1 MTNKMEEA
9 EICFYTE
16 LGWLDGRSVQ
26 KSKILKHF
34 ESIPDSD
41 NKKQFEEDVNACVG
55 WDGSFSSRRK
65 RSIEEELGQEN
76 LGSLSLVTL
85 SRTKRQAVGKKTM
98 KKTMKKA
105 APKKTGSGASGA
117 KRAMNGPKGTG
128 MRSGKGIPARKGGKK
143 MGKSTGGKA
152 KGGKGQ
158 GPKGARGGKQ
168 GGGRQTAK
176 NPKYNALWCVDL
188 AVQKYLRTCVE
199 NILG

>member
-1 MTNKMEEA
+1 M
-9 EICFYTE
+9 
-16 LGWLDGRSVQ
+16 Q

-41 NKKQFEEDVNACVG
+41 NKEQFKEDVNACVG

-65 RSIEEELGQEN
+65 RSIEEELGQVGGKYSRVLIKIYIHFQEN

-98 KKTMKKA
+98 KKTA
-105 APKKTGSGASGA
+105 AKKTAIKGGA
-117 KRAMNGPKGTG
+117 KG
-128 MRSGKGIPARKGGKK
+128 ARKMPVKSGQRSAKGGPAAGR
-143 MGKSTGGKA
+143 MGGKA
-152 KGGKGQ
+152 KGKAVKAKAKGKKTAKSGR
-158 GPKGARGGKQ
+158 GAKGGKLA
-168 GGGRQTAK
+168 GGRQTAK

>member
-1 MTNKMEEA
+1 MEEA
-9 EICFYTE
+9 EICFYTK

-26 KSKILKHF
+26 KSKILDHF
-34 ESIPDSD
+34 KSIPDSGD
-41 NKKQFEEDVNACVG
+41 KEQFKEDVNACVG

-76 LGSLSLVTL
+76 LGSLSLLTL

-105 APKKTGSGASGA
+105 AKKTAGAASGG
-117 KRAMNGPKGTG
+117 KRALKGPKGAG
-128 MRSGKGIPARKGGKK
+128 LRSGKGIPARKGGKK

-158 GPKGARGGKQ
+158 GQGAR
-168 GGGRQTAK
+168 
-176 NPKYNALWCVDL
+176 
-188 AVQKYLRTCVE
+188 
-199 NILG
+199 

>member
-1 MTNKMEEA
+1 M
-9 EICFYTE
+9 
-16 LGWLDGRSVQ
+16 GVQ

-41 NKKQFEEDVNACVG
+41 NKDQFKEDVNACVG

-98 KKTMKKA
+98 KKTA
-105 APKKTGSGASGA
+105 AKKTAIKGGTKGAR
-117 KRAMNGPKGTG
+117 KMPV
-128 MRSGKGIPARKGGKK
+128 RSGQG
-143 MGKSTGGKA
+143 SA
-152 KGGKGQ
+152 KGG
-158 GPKGARGGKQ
+158 PAAGARGGKLA
-168 GGGRQTAK
+168 GGRQTAK

-188 AVQKYLRTCVE
+188 AVQKYL
-199 NILG
+199 

>member
-1 MTNKMEEA
+1 MGTNKMEEA

-26 KSKILKHF
+26 KSKIPKHF

-41 NKKQFEEDVNACVG
+41 NKEQFKEDVNTCVR

-98 KKTMKKA
+98 KKTAAKKA
-105 APKKTGSGASGA
+105 AIKGGA
-117 KRAMNGPKGTG
+117 KG
-128 MRSGKGIPARKGGKK
+128 ARKLPVKSGQRSAKGGPAA
-143 MGKSTGGKA
+143 GKRAGKA
-152 KGGKGQ
+152 K
-158 GPKGARGGKQ
+158 
-168 GGGRQTAK
+168 
-176 NPKYNALWCVDL
+176 
-188 AVQKYLRTCVE
+188 AVQAKGKAVKGKKTA
-199 NILG
+199 

>member
-1 MTNKMEEA
+1 MGGIIIVCIYFVYCK
-9 EICFYTE
+9 
-16 LGWLDGRSVQ
+16 
-26 KSKILKHF
+26 
-34 ESIPDSD
+34 
-41 NKKQFEEDVNACVG
+41 
-55 WDGSFSSRRK
+55 
-65 RSIEEELGQEN
+65 EN

-117 KRAMNGPKGTG
+117 KRAMKGPKGTG

-143 MGKSTGGKA
+143 MGKAGGKA
-152 KGGKGQ
+152 KGGKANGGKGQ
-158 GPKGARGGKQ
+158 RPQGARGSKQ
-168 GGGRQTAK
+168 GGRQTAK

>member
-1 MTNKMEEA
+1 M
-9 EICFYTE
+9 
-16 LGWLDGRSVQ
+16 GVQ

-41 NKKQFEEDVNACVG
+41 NKDQFKEDVNACVG

-105 APKKTGSGASGA
+105 APKKTASGASGA
-117 KRAMNGPKGTG
+117 KRAMKGPKGTG
-128 MRSGKGIPARKGGKK
+128 MRSAKGGPAAGRMGGKGKAVK
-143 MGKSTGGKA
+143 GKA
-152 KGGKGQ
+152 KG
-158 GPKGARGGKQ
+158 
-168 GGGRQTAK
+168 
-176 NPKYNALWCVDL
+176 
-188 AVQKYLRTCVE
+188 
-199 NILG
+199 